1 MFLSQLNLKCMDRG
15 AMRALT
21 DVYRLHQLVMKGF
34 AAYSSTD
41 RVLYRVEPEERNG
54 QMTVLVQSLQ
64 TPDWSCIA
72 DANRSVVSTRV
83 KEFST
88 AFKAGDCYSFR
99 LRANPV
105 VTRDGKR
112 HGLIRDESLL
122 EWLGKKQEKIG
133 VRFRSMSVVDEGY
146 VTGTKGSEENKH
158 RMSLKIAR
166 FEGVLEVVDPVLF
179 QEMFSSGVGPAKAF
193 GCESKPGEC
202 KKTGRTHWAAPD

>member
-1 MFLSQLNLKCMDRG
+1 MFLSQLNLKCMDRD

-54 QMTVLVQSLQ
+54 QVAVLVQSLQ
-64 TPDWSCIA
+64 SPDWSCFA
-72 DANRSVVSTRV
+72 SASRGVASTRV
-83 KEFST
+83 KEFAT
-88 AFKAGDCYSFR
+88 AFKTGDRYNFR

-122 EWLGKKQEKIG
+122 EWLGKKEQKLG
-133 VRFRSMSVVDEGY
+133 ARFCSMSVIDEGY
-146 VTGTKGSEENKH
+146 VAGTKVSADRKH

-166 FEGVLEVVDPVLF
+166 FEGALEVVDSGQF
-179 QEMFSSGVGPAKAF
+179 QETFTSGIGPAKAF
-193 GCESKPGEC
+193 GCGLLSLARG
-202 KKTGRTHWAAPD
+202 

>member
-1 MFLSQLNLKCMDRG
+1 
-15 AMRALT
+15 MRALT

-34 AAYSSTD
+34 TAYSSTD

-64 TPDWSCIA
+64 KPDWNCFA
-72 DANRSVVSTRV
+72 DSNRGVASARV

-88 AFKAGDCYSFR
+88 VFKAGDSYNFR

-122 EWLGKKQEKIG
+122 EWLGKKEQKIG
-133 VRFRSMSVVDEGY
+133 VRFGSMSIVDEGY
-146 VTGTKGSEENKH
+146 VTGTKGSEDKKH

-166 FEGVLEVVDPVLF
+166 FEGFLEIVEPVLF
-179 QEMFSSGVGPAKAF
+179 QETFSSGIGPAKAF
-193 GCESKPGEC
+193 GCGLLSLA
-202 KKTGRTHWAAPD
+202 RV

>member
-41 RVLYRVEPEERNG
+41 RVLYRVEPEEQSG
-54 QMTVLVQSLQ
+54 QMTVLVQSMQ
-64 TPDWSCIA
+64 TPDWGCFA
-72 DANRSVVSTRV
+72 DANRGVVSVRV

-88 AFKAGDCYSFR
+88 AFKVGDNYNFR

-122 EWLGKKQEKIG
+122 EWLDKKEQKVG

-146 VTGTKGSEENKH
+146 VTGTKGSEDKRH

-166 FEGVLEVVDPVLF
+166 FEGALEIVDLVLF
-179 QEMFSSGVGPAKAF
+179 QDAFSSGIGPAKAF
-193 GCESKPGEC
+193 GCGLLSLA
-202 KKTGRTHWAAPD
+202 RL

>member
-1 MFLSQLNLKCMDRG
+1 MYLTQLNLKCMDRV

-64 TPDWSCIA
+64 TPDWSCFA
-72 DANRSVVSTRV
+72 DANCGVVSARV
-83 KEFST
+83 KEFAT
-88 AFKAGDCYSFR
+88 AFKTGDSYSFR

-112 HGLIRDESLL
+112 HGLIRDEALL
-122 EWLGKKQEKIG
+122 EWLGKKEQKVG
-133 VRFRSMSVVDEGY
+133 ARFGSMSVVDEGY
-146 VTGTKGSEENKH
+146 VTGTKGSEDKKH

-166 FEGVLEVVDPVLF
+166 FEGALEVVDPVLF
-179 QEMFSSGVGPAKAF
+179 QATFSSGIGPAKAF
-193 GCESKPGEC
+193 GCGLLSLA
-202 KKTGRTHWAAPD
+202 RV